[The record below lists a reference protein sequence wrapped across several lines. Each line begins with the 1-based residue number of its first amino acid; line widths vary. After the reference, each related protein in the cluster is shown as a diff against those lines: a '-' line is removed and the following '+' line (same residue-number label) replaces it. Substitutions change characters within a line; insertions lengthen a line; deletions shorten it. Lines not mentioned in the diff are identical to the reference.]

1 MLIRTAKVNTEIFN
15 ARSPEI
21 VPVLSH
27 GYGSYEGRRFG
38 ILKMH
43 AAVARI
49 YKSYLTNQGDIAMEA
64 EKVPML
70 VPPRPWSSVNEG
82 GYLVHPGKLSSAC
95 ISVLSLSCSFYQCN
109 DEYFKINDH
118 LI

>member
-1 MLIRTAKVNTEIFN
+1 MLIRTAKVNTELFN
-15 ARSPEI
+15 ARTPEI

-82 GYLVHPGKLSSAC
+82 GYLVHPGKEFLVPFDSIYVYFLLLSFR
-95 ISVLSLSCSFYQCN
+95 IFQSLRMT
-109 DEYFKINDH
+109 
-118 LI
+118 

>member
-1 MLIRTAKVNTEIFN
+1 MLIDMLIRTAKVNTEIFN
-15 ARSPEI
+15 ARTPEI

-82 GYLVHPGKLSSAC
+82 GYLVHPGKLFNASV
-95 ISVLSLSCSFYQCN
+95 SVLSLSCFF
-109 DEYFKINDH
+109 D
-118 LI
+118 